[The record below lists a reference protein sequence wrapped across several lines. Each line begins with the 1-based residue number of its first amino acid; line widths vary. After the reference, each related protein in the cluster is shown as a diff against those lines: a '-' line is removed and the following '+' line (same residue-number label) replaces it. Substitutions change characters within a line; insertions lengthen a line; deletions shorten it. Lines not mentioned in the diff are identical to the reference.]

1 MPIFRSIIR
10 HSPTKRCLP
19 SAASIHPSLLPSS
32 RALFSTTASM
42 ATRPVTYNR
51 AFLDF
56 VKQRLDEKPDT
67 SEYFNHCK
75 QEPVR
80 EAAVLMPLCT
90 VKGVPSVLFTIR
102 ASHMRNHRGEVSF
115 PGGKRD
121 PTDVSTLATALRET
135 EEEISIPSSD
145 IEILGSYS
153 AMPNK
158 GCTMRVHP
166 YVGIIHT
173 PFDNFD
179 DIAGLD
185 SIFQVN
191 QDEVSKVF
199 AVPIEDL
206 MDPTKREL
214 VRFRSSNVLY
224 PVWKIVKEDITIWGL
239 TAFILDGVLRAIAR
253 DGPQDAVQI
262 PKGEAVDRYTPPKS
276 SA

>member
-1 MPIFRSIIR
+1 
-10 HSPTKRCLP
+10 
-19 SAASIHPSLLPSS
+19 
-32 RALFSTTASM
+32 M

-102 ASHMRNHRGEVSF
+102 ASHMRNHRGEVRYPITRMPIDRPNEIQDTNIGGPNSRLYLMDF

>member
-1 MPIFRSIIR
+1 MADQTHALISWNTTPFR
-10 HSPTKRCLP
+10 
-19 SAASIHPSLLPSS
+19 
-32 RALFSTTASM
+32 LFSLS
-42 ATRPVTYNR
+42 
-51 AFLDF
+51 LSLSSD
-56 VKQRLDEKPDT
+56 
-67 SEYFNHCK
+67 
-75 QEPVR
+75 
-80 EAAVLMPLCT
+80 
-90 VKGVPSVLFTIR
+90 
-102 ASHMRNHRGEVSF
+102 SF

-135 EEEISIPSSD
+135 EEEISIPPSD

-166 YVGIIHT
+166 YVGIIRT

-206 MDPTKREL
+206 MDPTKQVL
-214 VRFRSSNVLY
+214 VPFRSSKMLY
-224 PVWKIVKEDITIWGL
+224 PVWKIDKEDITIWGL
-239 TAFILDGVLRAIAR
+239 TAFILDGKGWRTKTKCDLYCCFAR
-253 DGPQDAVQI
+253 NLERR
-262 PKGEAVDRYTPPKS
+262 KGKKRKGKKRKEASQSVN
-276 SA
+276 